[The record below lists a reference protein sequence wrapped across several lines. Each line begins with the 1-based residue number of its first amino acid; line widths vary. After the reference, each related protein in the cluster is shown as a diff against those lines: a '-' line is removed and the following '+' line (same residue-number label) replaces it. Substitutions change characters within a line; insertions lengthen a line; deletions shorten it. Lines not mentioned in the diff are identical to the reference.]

1 MSELPHV
8 RPERPAEPAPAAAAS
23 VASAPGASAPQAS
36 APERLSALDLLSFL
50 CTLFAVASLAIWGFT
65 AWEFPWNIVF
75 GIAAPLATLIV
86 WGLFASPRAV
96 VRVHPFV
103 RGLVEL
109 LIYLSATIAWWS
121 AGQAW
126 IGLGFAVVA
135 VTVGVL
141 AGRRRLS

>member
-8 RPERPAEPAPAAAAS
+8 RPERPAEPAPAATTPA
-23 VASAPGASAPQAS
+23 
-36 APERLSALDLLSFL
+36 RLSGLDLLSFL
-50 CTLFAVASLAIWGFT
+50 CAMFAVVSLAIWGFT
-65 AWEFPWNIVF
+65 AWDAPWNVVL
-75 GIAAPLATLIV
+75 GIATPLATLIV

-126 IGLGFAVVA
+126 IGLGFALVA
-135 VTVGVL
+135 VVVGVL

>member
-8 RPERPAEPAPAAAAS
+8 RPERPAEPAPTATTPA
-23 VASAPGASAPQAS
+23 
-36 APERLSALDLLSFL
+36 RLSGLDLLSFL
-50 CTLFAVASLAIWGFT
+50 CAMFAVVSLAIWGFT
-65 AWEFPWNIVF
+65 AWDAPWNVVL
-75 GIAAPLATLIV
+75 GIATPLATLIV

-126 IGLGFAVVA
+126 IGLGFALVA
-135 VTVGVL
+135 VVVGVL

>member
-8 RPERPAEPAPAAAAS
+8 RPERPAEPAPAAAAPAT
-23 VASAPGASAPQAS
+23 VGDGETAG
-36 APERLSALDLLSFL
+36 RLSALDLLSFL

-65 AWEFPWNIVF
+65 AWDLPWSIVF
-75 GIAAPLATLIV
+75 GVAAPLATLVV

-96 VRVHPFV
+96 IRVHPFV

-135 VTVGVL
+135 VVVGVL
-141 AGRRRLS
+141 AGRRRLT

>member
-8 RPERPAEPAPAAAAS
+8 RPERPAEPAPAARA
-23 VASAPGASAPQAS
+23 
-36 APERLSALDLLSFL
+36 ERLSALDLLSFL

-65 AWEFPWNIVF
+65 AWELPWNIVL

-96 VRVHPFV
+96 IRVHPFV

-135 VTVGVL
+135 VVVGVL

>member
-8 RPERPAEPAPAAAAS
+8 RPERPAEPAPAAT
-23 VASAPGASAPQAS
+23 APA
-36 APERLSALDLLSFL
+36 RLSGLDLLSFL
-50 CTLFAVASLAIWGFT
+50 CAMFAVVSLAIWGFT
-65 AWEFPWNIVF
+65 AWDAPWNVVL
-75 GIAAPLATLIV
+75 GIATPVATLIV

-135 VTVGVL
+135 VVVGVL

>member
-8 RPERPAEPAPAAAAS
+8 RPERPAEPAPAATAPAATGTTATS
-23 VASAPGASAPQAS
+23 
-36 APERLSALDLLSFL
+36 ERLSALDLLSFL

-65 AWEFPWNIVF
+65 AWDLPWNIVF
-75 GIAAPLATLIV
+75 GIAAPLATLLV

-96 VRVHPFV
+96 IRVHPFV

-135 VTVGVL
+135 VVVGVL

>member
-8 RPERPAEPAPAAAAS
+8 RPERPAEPAPAGTTPA
-23 VASAPGASAPQAS
+23 
-36 APERLSALDLLSFL
+36 RLSGLDLLSFL
-50 CTLFAVASLAIWGFT
+50 CAMFAVVTLAIWGFT
-65 AWEFPWNIVF
+65 AWDLPWNIVL
-75 GIAAPLATLIV
+75 GIATPLATLVV

-96 VRVHPFV
+96 VRVHPFA
-103 RGLVEL
+103 RGIVEL

>member
-8 RPERPAEPAPAAAAS
+8 RPERPVEPAPADVRPA
-23 VASAPGASAPQAS
+23 
-36 APERLSALDLLSFL
+36 RLSALDLLSLL
-50 CTLFAVASLAIWGFT
+50 CALFAVASLAIWGFT
-65 AWEFPWNIVF
+65 AWDLPWNIVF
-75 GIAAPLATLIV
+75 GVGTPLATLIV
-86 WGLFASPRAV
+86 WGLFVSPRAV
-96 VRVHPFV
+96 FPVHPFV

-121 AGQAW
+121 AGQAG

-135 VTVGVL
+135 VVVGVL

>member
-8 RPERPAEPAPAAAAS
+8 RPERPAEPAPAATAPAATGTT
-23 VASAPGASAPQAS
+23 ATA
-36 APERLSALDLLSFL
+36 ERLSALDLLSFL
-50 CTLFAVASLAIWGFT
+50 CILFAVASLAIWGFT
-65 AWEFPWNIVF
+65 AWDLPWNIVF

-96 VRVHPFV
+96 IRVHPFV

-135 VTVGVL
+135 VVVGVL

>member
-1 MSELPHV
+1 MSDLPVV
-8 RPERPAEPAPAAAAS
+8 RPEQPAAPLPAGTR
-23 VASAPGASAPQAS
+23 AP
-36 APERLSALDLLSFL
+36 LSALDVLSFV
-50 CTLFAVASLAIWGFT
+50 CALFAVATLAFWGFT
-65 AWEFPWNIVF
+65 AWELPWNIVF

-96 VRVHPFV
+96 IRVHPFV

-135 VTVGVL
+135 VVVGVL
-141 AGRRRLS
+141 AGRPRLS